1 MIIILMGVSGC
12 GKTTVGA
19 KLAANLGWVFQEGDA
34 LHPQKNIE
42 KMSCGIPLSDMD
54 RKPWLHNI
62 SQWIDSHCQSDTNAV
77 ISCSALKK
85 VYRRILTRNRDDIHL
100 VYLRGTEE
108 LLLKR
113 LTQRTNH
120 FMPPDLLT
128 SQLHILEEPD
138 TDERALV
145 LDIDRAPEEIANDIR
160 DSFGLH

>member
-85 VYRRILTRNRDDIHL
+85 VFRRILTRNRDDIHP